1 MRSVLDTDL
10 NPECVLS
17 ATAHSTECTSTNM
30 MEASPSPNQISA
42 SGRSAMAGSGW
53 KTVSGFCTTPM
64 SPPAMTSRIYSG
76 RVGGTGAGRRVTGAR
91 SSAMGHSL
99 LFLDAIRK
107 QDLVDAVRQFGA
119 GAVHRIAAV
128 AVELALDLTG
138 VRRHPQGVIADQHG
152 LEERERHVPT
162 G

>member
-1 MRSVLDTDL
+1 MTKRMMAF
-10 NPECVLS
+10 LS
-17 ATAHSTECTSTNM
+17 HPWL
-30 MEASPSPNQISA
+30 AS
-42 SGRSAMAGSGW
+42 RW

-64 SPPAMTSRIYSG
+64 SPPAMTSRRYSG
-76 RVGGTGAGRRVTGAR
+76 RVGGTGAGKRVTGAR

-119 GAVHRIAAV
+119 GAVDRIAAV

-138 VRRHPQGVIADQHG
+138 VRRHQQDARS
-152 LEERERHVPT
+152 EERRVGKECRARRA
-162 G
+162 